1 MRNILFKRFTLYLP
15 WMTRENF
22 SLQYQYNIK
31 HRSDENKVKYQLGDC
46 YLIKYQILQID
57 IITIVWQTVR
67 RITNEILGVTGL
79 RVLRWTTEIRSWPCY
94 HTIGA
99 NTVRYMSGRNW
110 LLCNFQLHYL
120 TLYTLTSVCIFSILL
135 SIHFLRCWQGEFV

>member
-1 MRNILFKRFTLYLP
+1 
-15 WMTRENF
+15 MTRENF

-79 RVLRWTTEIRSWPCY
+79 RVLR
-94 HTIGA
+94 
-99 NTVRYMSGRNW
+99 
-110 LLCNFQLHYL
+110 
-120 TLYTLTSVCIFSILL
+120 
-135 SIHFLRCWQGEFV
+135 